1 MAPKITFCTGC
12 LSCLDLS
19 QRLAPISPPHV
30 WANANRSSRS
40 ARSRLS
46 FANAPAGGSCG
57 TRSHSY
63 RLWRR
68 PLRWVCTPTRSA
80 TGDSDGP
87 KVTSAGTRSRD
98 GGATPVFPPGPRAGH
113 GHRGLR
119 SRHAPRKRGATRS
132 VEAVCGGCWQPMP
145 ANRGG
150 TRTGSC
156 LGILTSPKR
165 LDHCWTCRW
174 APGKAQ
180 PWAPRTLSAVPT
192 PRRASR
198 PESAATQRCPP
209 GTYAGGTCWDVVHR
223 RPALRPLAGWFTT
236 CGRQTIACCR
246 PPVLDRGPW
255 LVAPGQT
262 RHAPGAA
269 GRLPQPG
276 GPSPGPR
283 QVAESGGDRRLA
295 HPTDGPDAPRLG

>member
-46 FANAPAGGSCG
+46 FANAPAGGSYG
-57 TRSHSY
+57 TRSHSC

-165 LDHCWTCRW
+165 LDHCWICRR

-180 PWAPRTLSAVPT
+180 T
-192 PRRASR
+192 PH
-198 PESAATQRCPP
+198 
-209 GTYAGGTCWDVVHR
+209 D
-223 RPALRPLAGWFTT
+223 LAD
-236 CGRQTIACCR
+236 
-246 PPVLDRGPW
+246 L
-255 LVAPGQT
+255 
-262 RHAPGAA
+262 
-269 GRLPQPG
+269 
-276 GPSPGPR
+276 
-283 QVAESGGDRRLA
+283 E
-295 HPTDGPDAPRLG
+295 APRLRLAWYESLSNPSPTPVPWTFDHTQLAPLLATIKAHHTRLTAHDDGKGECYRFPARQ